1 MITLKKLK
9 WDNCFSYGSDNEL
22 DLSSDIVTQLVGTNG
37 TGKSSIPLIL
47 EEVLFNKNSKGIKKA
62 DIPNREVNNGY
73 DISLTFDV
81 VDDQYE
87 IDVVRR
93 ANIKVKLYKNG
104 EDISSHTATNT
115 YKTLEQIIGI
125 DFKTFSQIVY
135 QNTNASLQFL
145 TATDTNRKRFLIDLL
160 QLDDYVKYFEVFK
173 ELSRTLGGD
182 VSRIQGKIDTI
193 IKWLND
199 NKLEDTSLLPKL
211 DLPFYSEEDEESLRS
226 LQIEMENISEIT
238 KKINQNNLYK
248 SQLESIDI
256 GLAKEFLSMNDY
268 EDTSDLKQ
276 SLGELTSRASLENKM
291 IKKYTDLQEMD
302 QGRCPTCEQ
311 PVDYEFI
318 STQLKNHI
326 SEKNSFVE
334 RIDAV
339 KNSISR
345 IEKTNN
351 TFTQMKEMVD
361 NYEDLLRSVDM
372 TLANEVPNSNELQE
386 KIEKI
391 KGRIRDRKSRVEEI
405 IAENEKRERHNTRLS
420 IIQEQQTDFENQLD
434 ELSTSIG
441 EIEDKLSHVEI
452 LKKAFSTNGLL
463 AYKIENLVKDLE
475 VLTNEYLAELSD
487 GRFSLEFVVLNDKLN
502 VEIDDNGKKVDI
514 LALSAGE
521 LARVNTST
529 LLAIRKLMSSIS
541 KSRINVLFLDEVT
554 NVLDEL
560 GKERMVEILLREENL
575 NTYIVSHG
583 WTHPL
588 LSKIEVIKEDK
599 ISRLDGQ
606 S

>member
-1 MITLKKLK
+1 MITLKKLQ
-9 WDNCFSYGSDNEL
+9 WSNCFSYGSDNEL
-22 DLSSDIVTQLVGTNG
+22 DLTESIVTQLVGTNG

-81 VDDQYE
+81 VDDSYK

-93 ANIKVKLYKNG
+93 GNIKVKLYKND

-115 YKTLEQIIGI
+115 YKTLEEVIGI
-125 DFKTFSQIVY
+125 DHKTFSQIVY

-160 QLDDYVKYFEVFK
+160 QLDNYVKYFEVFK
-173 ELSRTLGGD
+173 DLARSIGSEANM
-182 VSRIQGKIDTI
+182 VQGKIDTI
-193 IKWLND
+193 NKWLLD
-199 NKLEDTSLLPKL
+199 NKMEDTSLLSKL
-211 DLPFYSEEDEESLRS
+211 DLPFYSEENEETLRS
-226 LQIEMENISEIT
+226 YMREFENINEIN
-238 KKINQNNLYK
+238 KKINKNNFLKEQLDDIDVTSYK
-248 SQLESIDI
+248 KQLEESSELIDI
-256 GLAKEFLSMNDY
+256 APLNKEITLAKYKVSEHSAA
-268 EDTSDLKQ
+268 LKEYKTMK
-276 SLGELTSRASLENKM
+276 GE
-291 IKKYTDLQEMD
+291 
-302 QGRCPTCEQ
+302 CPTCHQDIDE
-311 PVDYEFI
+311 D
-318 STQLKNHI
+318 
-326 SEKNSFVE
+326 FV
-334 RIDAV
+334 
-339 KNSISR
+339 K
-345 IEKTNN
+345 
-351 TFTQMKEMVD
+351 
-361 NYEDLLRSVDM
+361 
-372 TLANEVPNSNELQE
+372 E
-386 KIEKI
+386 KIEYHTVREAHYTKFAETKMQEKEQAEISNKTIVVAKRKI
-391 KGRIRDRKSRVEEI
+391 EEWEDLFRDIDGTLPREVLAPTALEATINELKQKIREDRAKVEEV
-405 IAENEKRERHNTRLS
+405 IAENERIERHNTRIS
-420 IIQEQQTDFENQLD
+420 IIEEQQTEFENQLS
-434 ELSTSIG
+434 ELVEEIT
-441 EIEDKLSHVEI
+441 EIEEKLGHIEI

-475 VLTNEYLAELSD
+475 ELTNEYLAELSD

-502 VEIDDNGKKVDI
+502 VEIDDNGKPVDI

-521 LARVNTST
+521 LARVNTAT

-560 GKERMVEILLREENL
+560 GKEKLVEILLREENL

-599 ISRLDGQ
+599 ISHLDG
-606 S
+606 

>member
-302 QGRCPTCEQ
+302 EGRCPTCEQ

-318 STQLKNHI
+318 STQLRNHI
-326 SEKNSFVE
+326 SEKNGFVE

-345 IEKTNN
+345 IENTNN
-351 TFTQMKEMVD
+351 TFTQMKQMVD

-434 ELSTSIG
+434 DLSASIG